1 MKKQTVIVHGATGEQ
16 GAAIV
21 RGLLNAGHRVRGI
34 VRRVSGSRL
43 HPDAEPVQANLLEP
57 GSLAAAYSGADAVIV
72 QLPLV
77 FAPEPA
83 IRQAEAVLAG
93 LRDAGVQRAV
103 FNTGA
108 MLPTA
113 PVGVPFVDARVLV
126 SAELRHSVEIA
137 TVVGPARTYMDN
149 LAAPW
154 SAPLVR
160 AGEVAYPLP
169 RDLPVPWVALDD
181 LGTAVAALI
190 TSTAP
195 PPFQIVAG
203 PQDLTGDQVAAEL
216 AAALGHP
223 VRWNAITPAAYQ
235 EMLAPH
241 LGAEVAQGVAA
252 AYTPPPPGTPP
263 PPQPDPSVMT
273 TGATTLLDW
282 AARQTW
288 PAYAARPVL
297 RP

>member
-21 RGLLNAGHRVRGI
+21 RGLLSAGHRVRGI
-34 VRRVSGSRL
+34 VRRGSGSRL
-43 HPDAEPVQANLLEP
+43 HPGAEPVQAELLEP
-57 GSLAAAYSGADAVIV
+57 GALAATYSGADAVIV

-77 FAPEPA
+77 FAA
-83 IRQAEAVLAG
+83 DLAVQQAEAVLAG
-93 LRDAGVQRAV
+93 LREAGVRRAV
-103 FNTGA
+103 FNSGA

-126 SAELRHSVEIA
+126 AAELPRSVEVA
-137 TVVGPARTYMDN
+137 TVVGPARTYMEN

-160 AGEVAYPLP
+160 GGELAYPLP

-181 LGTAVAALI
+181 LGAAVAALI

-195 PPFQIVAG
+195 PPVQVVAG
-203 PQDLTGDQVAAEL
+203 PQALTGDQVAAEL
-216 AAALGHP
+216 TAALGHP
-223 VRWNAITPAAYQ
+223 VRWNAVTPATYQ

-241 LGAEVAQGVAA
+241 LGAEVAEGIAA

-263 PPQPDPSVMT
+263 PPQPDPTVVT
-273 TGATTLLDW
+273 TGATTLRDW
-282 AARQTW
+282 AARQNW
-288 PAYAARPVL
+288 AAYAPAL